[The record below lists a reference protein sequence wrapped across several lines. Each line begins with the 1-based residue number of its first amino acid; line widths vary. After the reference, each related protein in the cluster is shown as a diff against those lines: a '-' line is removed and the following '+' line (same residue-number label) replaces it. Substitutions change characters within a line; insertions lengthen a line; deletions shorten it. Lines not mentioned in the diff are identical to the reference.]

1 MRPNSAELV
10 GAGKEV
16 SGVVAVVFDAL
27 KDQSVA
33 HAPLVIFAM
42 VAMVLVLFMLR
53 T

>member
-1 MRPNSAELV
+1 V

-16 SGVVAVVFDAL
+16 NAVVTIVFDVV

-33 HAPLVIFAM
+33 HAPLVIFALA
-42 VAMVLVLFMLR
+42 AMVLVLFMVR